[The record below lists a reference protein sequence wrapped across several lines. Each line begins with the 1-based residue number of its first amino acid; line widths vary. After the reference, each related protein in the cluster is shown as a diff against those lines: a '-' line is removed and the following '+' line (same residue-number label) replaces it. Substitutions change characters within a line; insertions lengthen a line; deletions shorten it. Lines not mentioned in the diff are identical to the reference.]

1 MELTRWLMK
10 QRNSVIF
17 LIDSESFDRNMLSLT
32 LEKIT
37 RCKVFN
43 FFSIE
48 ECLLYWKLKP
58 QLVIYDSEGECQ
70 LYSRL
75 KDKVNLI
82 NISKDI
88 ATAENPHALK
98 DTTIAQ
104 HIASRISHILE

>member
-1 MELTRWLMK
+1 MK
-10 QRNSVIF
+10 QRDSVIF
-17 LIDSESFDRNMLSLT
+17 LIDSESFDRNILGLT

-58 QLVIYDSEGECQ
+58 KLVIYDSEVDCN

-82 NISKDI
+82 NLSKDI
-88 ATAENPHALK
+88 PHENDSQFFK
-98 DTTIAQ
+98 DSVIAQ
-104 HIASRISHILE
+104 EVALRISKILD

>member
-1 MELTRWLMK
+1 MR
-10 QRNSVIF
+10 QRDSVIF
-17 LIDSESFDRNMLSLT
+17 LIDSESFDRNMLGLT

-37 RCKVFN
+37 KCKVFN
-43 FFSIE
+43 FFSVE

-58 QLVIYDSEGECQ
+58 KWVIYDAEVDCS

-82 NISKDI
+82 NIAKDI
-88 ATAENPHALK
+88 AKEDEHHSLK

-104 HIASRISHILE
+104 AVAQRISQIMD